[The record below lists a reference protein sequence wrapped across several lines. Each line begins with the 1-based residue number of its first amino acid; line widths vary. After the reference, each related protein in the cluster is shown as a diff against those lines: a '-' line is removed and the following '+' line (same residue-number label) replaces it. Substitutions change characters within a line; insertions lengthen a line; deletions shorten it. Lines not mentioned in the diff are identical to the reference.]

1 MALRR
6 KVYTSDALAAL
17 DPRVRDF
24 FCEQL
29 AIELDAALAKSRPSV
44 SRPFLTQDTWGCVG
58 YDTEYQWIDPIFSGP
73 GWGGHLVMYEFPR
86 QGLSRRARK
95 ELEQTVHELQ
105 SSLTNIS
112 HIQRQEIIRTAVDG
126 LHRATA

>member
-24 FCEQL
+24 FCEHL

-95 ELEQTVHELQ
+95 ELEQTVYELQ